1 MVIHH
6 VPTFIP
12 RLFKHFTWHKDR
24 SEKKVY
30 LTFDDGPVP
39 GVTDFVL
46 NELER
51 FEMKATFFMVG
62 DNVKKNPELAKAV
75 RDRGHAIGNHTFHH
89 VNGYKTP
96 DQLYL
101 KEVADCQ
108 SILEEVLEVKTNV
121 FRPPYGRITKSQYNS
136 LKSQHEIIMWDV
148 LSGDYDLR
156 QTSEKCLHK
165 SIKYTQNGSVIV
177 FHDQIKTERVIKE
190 VLPSYLQF
198 VHKSGFETATLI

>member
-12 RLFKHFTWHKDR
+12 KLFKHFTWHKDR
-24 SEKKVY
+24 SAKKIY

-96 DQLYL
+96 DYIYF
-101 KEVADCQ
+101 KEVEDCQ
-108 SILEEVLEVKTNV
+108 SVLEEVLDVETKV

-136 LKSQHEIIMWDV
+136 LSPQHEIVMWDV
-148 LSGDYDLR
+148 LSGDYDPS
-156 QTSEKCLHK
+156 QSAEKCLQK

-177 FHDQIKTERVIKE
+177 FHDQIKTKAIIRE

-198 VHKSGFETATLI
+198 VQKSGFETATLI